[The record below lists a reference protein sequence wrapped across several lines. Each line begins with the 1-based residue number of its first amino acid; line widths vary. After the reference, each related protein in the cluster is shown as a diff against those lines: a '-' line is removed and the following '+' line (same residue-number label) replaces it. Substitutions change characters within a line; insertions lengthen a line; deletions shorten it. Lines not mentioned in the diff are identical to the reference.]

1 MSANP
6 FEKPIVDAN
15 IYQRESAKQQVDWKQ
30 IAADVTKTVTDIET
44 DRTNRKAAI
53 RKSYD
58 DQQKELRSLTNKYD
72 SVTLQQRVNDG
83 ANQMSEQIAAQYDLV
98 LRGQLKPSEFGLVQQ
113 NVATG
118 FEGIKSYAEN
128 FETQFDEFTKRSQI
142 QENGETIN
150 SKEERHDAEL
160 LLSFANLNNKI
171 FRAGDDGIVSVLTV
185 DDNGVPIEGQSAT
198 VQQLNALLYQKTDNM
213 NLTGILG
220 NINKQLGKTALLK
233 FSEKSGYRAV
243 SKQDISR
250 AEVEFNDMLNDEQNE
265 KAQQLLNDKVDVM
278 LSDDA
283 KVATFAANFVSTTN
297 EGGVGDVQ
305 YSLGSKEDIDKWNAD
320 PANKGK
326 QLPIIL
332 REFNKNS
339 GLVQSFPT
347 PEQTKLIKEAAKR
360 AILGSFS
367 VSADME
373 SQRMSNVSVSVS
385 PQRRQRPTQQDKNNL
400 IAGNLLKALIQG
412 DAQTSDIARNNIMQR
427 WNQNAGPNTPKIE
440 SIDRLPKRDG
450 SIVLEVKYD
459 DNTTKELKGA
469 SGDEMFMNAWGSL
482 ISIKDGDLL
491 SYAGPSSSYVN
502 PETSMTPLNPN
513 EKVMNLGKVISKVED
528 GKPVFKSYYEFMDD
542 VSETIIGSM
551 KEGARVAIEQLLKS
565 PEFIPSELKARIKQ
579 TNKNKDTKVTFME
592 DGRTAVRLGDYVD
605 YVDVSKIQDDTDGDE
620 ELYETLGKKIKDIVK
635 AKIELENSGNRKVV
649 GGQEKNK
656 KEKLNG

>member
-6 FEKPIVDAN
+6 FEKPTVNAN

-53 RKSYD
+53 KKSYD

-72 SVTLQQRVNDG
+72 AVTLQQRVNDG

-98 LRGQLKPSEFGLVQQ
+98 LRGQLKPSEFGLIQQ

-142 QENGETIN
+142 QKNGETIN
-150 SKEERHDAEL
+150 SKEERYDAEL

-185 DDNGVPIEGQSAT
+185 DDNGVPIEGQSGT
-198 VQQLNALLYQKTDNM
+198 VQQLNAMLYQKTDNM

-220 NINKQLGKTALLK
+220 NINKQLGETALLK

-265 KAQQLLNDKVDVM
+265 KAQQILNDKVDVM

-297 EGGVGDVQ
+297 KGGVGDVQ
-305 YSLGSKEDIDKWNAD
+305 YSLGSKEDIAKWNAD

-347 PEQTKLIKEAAKR
+347 PEQTKLIKKAAKR

-385 PQRRQRPTQQDKNNL
+385 PQKRPRPTQADKNNL
-400 IAGNLLKALIQG
+400 IAGNLLRNLIQG
-412 DAQTSDIARNNIMQR
+412 DAQTSDIARNNIIQR
-427 WNQNAGPNTPKIE
+427 WNQNAGSNTPKIE

-469 SGDEMFMNAWGSL
+469 SGNEMFMNAWGSL

-513 EKVMNLGKVISKVED
+513 EKIMNLNKAITYDDEGEA
-528 GKPVFKSYYEFMDD
+528 KPVSYYEFMNG
-542 VSETIIGSM
+542 VSENFITGSIQ
-551 KEGARVAIEQLLKS
+551 EGARVAIEQLLKS

-579 TNKNKDTKVTFME
+579 TNKNTDTNVTFMN

-605 YVDVSKIQDDTDGDE
+605 YVDVSKIQNDTDGDE
-620 ELYETLGKKIKDIVK
+620 ELYETLGRKIKDIVRD
-635 AKIELENSGNRKVV
+635 KIELENSGNRKVADDR
-649 GGQEKNK
+649 
-656 KEKLNG
+656 L

>member
-6 FEKPIVDAN
+6 FEKPTVDAN

-30 IAADVTKTVTDIET
+30 IAADVTKTVTAIET

-53 RKSYD
+53 KKSYD

-98 LRGQLKPSEFGLVQQ
+98 LRGQLKPSEFGLIQQ

-118 FEGIKSYAEN
+118 FEGIKSYADN

-142 QENGETIN
+142 QKNGETIN
-150 SKEERHDAEL
+150 SKEERYDAEL
-160 LLSFANLNNKI
+160 LLSFSNLNNKI

-185 DDNGVPIEGQSAT
+185 DDSGVPIEGQSAT

-220 NINKQLGKTALLK
+220 NINKQLGEVVLADAAKK
-233 FSEKSGYRAV
+233 NQGYTNLTTT
-243 SKQDISR
+243 QINR
-250 AEVEFNDMLNDEQNE
+250 AEIDFAEALNDEQNE

-305 YSLGSKEDIDKWNAD
+305 YSLGSKEDIAKWNAD
-320 PANKGK
+320 PDNKGK

-347 PEQTKLIKEAAKR
+347 PEQTKLIREAAKR
-360 AILGSFS
+360 AIIGSFS
-367 VSADME
+367 VSVEEDIKK
-373 SQRMSNVSVSVS
+373 SSNRNYSYSKNLTPEVKKLVDPTMYLGLTDAFYSINNRTT
-385 PQRRQRPTQQDKNNL
+385 PAELKEITRRLEQKL
-400 IAGNLLKALIQG
+400 
-412 DAQTSDIARNNIMQR
+412 
-427 WNQNAGPNTPKIE
+427 NQNNDIDTQGKIVANFIDDDPYAIDPSKNGRWIVSREAFTSFVEEEVDGEKVKTTQRVPARKLIETNNVDDVLNLVYKEGTGKENYTQAMEEKRSATGMGTVPKNKFDE
-440 SIDRLPKRDG
+440 N
-450 SIVLEVKYD
+450 VYVKSVE
-459 DNTTKELKGA
+459 NNGNKVNIREELK
-469 SGDEMFMNAWGSL
+469 E
-482 ISIKDGDLL
+482 
-491 SYAGPSSSYVN
+491 
-502 PETSMTPLNPN
+502 
-513 EKVMNLGKVISKVED
+513 
-528 GKPVFKSYYEFMDD
+528 
-542 VSETIIGSM
+542 
-551 KEGARVAIEQLLKS
+551 
-565 PEFIPSELKARIKQ
+565 
-579 TNKNKDTKVTFME
+579 
-592 DGRTAVRLGDYVD
+592 
-605 YVDVSKIQDDTDGDE
+605 E
-620 ELYETLGKKIKDIVK
+620 ELTAE
-635 AKIELENSGNRKVV
+635 ELILKYSK
-649 GGQEKNK
+649 
-656 KEKLNG
+656 

>member
-6 FEKPIVDAN
+6 FEKPTVNAN
-15 IYQRESAKQQVDWKQ
+15 IYQRESTKQQVDWKQ
-30 IAADVTKTVTDIET
+30 IASDVTQTVTDIET
-44 DRTNRKAAI
+44 DRANRKAAI
-53 RKSYD
+53 KKSYD

-72 SVTLQQRVNDG
+72 SVTLQQKINNG
-83 ANQMSEQIAAQYDLV
+83 ANNMAEQIAAQYDLV
-98 LRGQLKPSEFGLVQQ
+98 LRGRLKPSEFGLIQQ

-128 FETQFDEFTKRSQI
+128 YETQFDEFTKRSQI

-150 SKEERHDAEL
+150 SKEERYDAEL
-160 LLSFANLNNKI
+160 LLSFSNLNDKI
-171 FRAGDDGIVSVLTV
+171 FRAGDDGIVSVLTL
-185 DDNGVPIEGQSAT
+185 DTREKLEDGTDNPNFQHPIEGQSAT

-220 NINKQLGKTALLK
+220 NINKQLGQTALLR
-233 FSEKSGYRAV
+233 FNEKSGYRAV

-278 LSDDA
+278 LSDEA
-283 KVATFAANFVSTTN
+283 KVATFATNFVSTTN
-297 EGGVGDVQ
+297 KDGIGDVD
-305 YSLGSKEDIDKWNAD
+305 YSLGSKQDIEKWNAE

-360 AILGSFS
+360 AIVGSFS

-373 SQRMSNVSVSVS
+373 SQKMSNVSVSVS
-385 PQRRQRPTQQDKNNL
+385 PQRRQRPTQLDKNNL

-427 WNQNAGPNTPKIE
+427 WNQNAGTNTPKIE
-440 SIDRLPKRDG
+440 SIDRLTKRDG
-450 SIVLEVKYD
+450 SIVMEVKYD

-491 SYAGPSSSYVN
+491 SYAGPS
-502 PETSMTPLNPN
+502 
-513 EKVMNLGKVISKVED
+513 
-528 GKPVFKSYYEFMDD
+528 
-542 VSETIIGSM
+542 
-551 KEGARVAIEQLLKS
+551 
-565 PEFIPSELKARIKQ
+565 
-579 TNKNKDTKVTFME
+579 
-592 DGRTAVRLGDYVD
+592 
-605 YVDVSKIQDDTDGDE
+605 
-620 ELYETLGKKIKDIVK
+620 
-635 AKIELENSGNRKVV
+635 
-649 GGQEKNK
+649 
-656 KEKLNG
+656 